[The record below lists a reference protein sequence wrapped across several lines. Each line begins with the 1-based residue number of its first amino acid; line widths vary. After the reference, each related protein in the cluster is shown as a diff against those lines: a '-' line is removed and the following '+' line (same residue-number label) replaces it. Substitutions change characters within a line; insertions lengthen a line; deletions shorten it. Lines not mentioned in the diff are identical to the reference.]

1 MSITVSA
8 CFVYISLYVEEY
20 ATRAD
25 GLLTTAGGITVYSTK
40 KKQYAYTS
48 LKMLEK
54 CMKLIF
60 LHFDLI
66 VLAKYKGT

>member
-1 MSITVSA
+1 MCVFWA
-8 CFVYISLYVEEY
+8 CFTVCHGIRNYN
-20 ATRAD
+20 TW
-25 GLLTTAGGITVYSTK
+25 LLTTAGGITVYSTK

-54 CMKLIF
+54 CTQLIF
-60 LHFDLI
+60 LPFDLI